1 MMTTSNHPEI
11 TPPNFFAVK
20 QSQSCRDAEARMETT
35 KARIKELRDEA
46 DREETGLKVSTRAQ
60 RDQARE
66 DDQRALL
73 VGRVVLKVA
82 GENTNTWNNLWPRI
96 VKSLA
101 RASEADRAL
110 FGLPAVP
117 RREEK
122 QVPAVAAP
130 AATDQQ
136 QVSAAA
142 APAATD
148 PEKIPAIAAP
158 AAATD
163 PKEKEPAKAADE
175 Q

>member
-1 MMTTSNHPEI
+1 MTTSNISEVP
-11 TPPNFFAVK
+11 PPNFFAVK
-20 QSQSCRDAEARMETT
+20 QSQSCRDAEARMENT
-35 KARIKELRDEA
+35 KARIKELREEA
-46 DREETGLKVSTRAQ
+46 DRVEKGLKESTKAQ

-73 VGRVVLKVA
+73 VGRVVLKFA
-82 GENTNTWNNLWPRI
+82 GENSNTWNNVWPKL
-96 VKSLA
+96 VKYMA
-101 RASEADRAL
+101 QASEADRAL

-142 APAATD
+142 APAAATD
-148 PEKIPAIAAP
+148 TKEGSEAAAP
-158 AAATD
+158 AATD
-163 PKEKEPAKAADE
+163 PKEIESAKATNDR
-175 Q
+175 